1 MNYRNFIY
9 GIVIPTFLLSGC
21 QHIQDSES
29 SQKSLSE
36 AVTVQPEAVQAP
48 ESAMSKAVTVQP
60 EAVQAPES
68 AMSKA
73 VTVQPEAAPDQSRD
87 VQVDTANASGSVIE
101 TPLKKSS
108 AKIEFLDERV
118 ADPNEMIDEYADF
131 NPLAIVRELGEAI
144 DRPTNEYSLSIT
156 DGQIAL
162 LTGDDYGVDFT
173 EVLPEVDISIWSEI
187 SQTFQLPTLEK
198 TKYADL
204 HRRRLTHSSEFF
216 TNFLLKSDPYIA
228 YVWEQVKLRGLPGEI
243 ALLPYVES
251 AYSPWAVSSM
261 GAVGM
266 WQIMP
271 GTAKFLGLKMGQTC
285 DQRRDIV
292 ASTRAALDYLETLH
306 GKFGDWLLA
315 IAAYNAGPG
324 RIERAILRNK
334 KAGKSTDFWSLRLP
348 RETRRYIPRLMVTRD
363 LILDAESLDIE
374 LPPIRSEILFKI
386 LTLEAPI
393 EVSLVRELSGLSLEE
408 IRKYNPCIRSW
419 ITPAQKPH
427 TLSLPNDSVQM
438 FSDNLD
444 SLLVR
449 DYVRTRPYKVNPG
462 DTLSEIAATTG
473 ASVSELMILNGLR
486 NSRIITGKTIRV
498 PSTSENIRH
507 QLASMELGNSF
518 NETIHY
524 KVRSGDSLWKIAR
537 RFKTTVK
544 SLRKLNQTSN
554 LIRPGERL
562 IVPVN

>member
-1 MNYRNFIY
+1 
-9 GIVIPTFLLSGC
+9 
-21 QHIQDSES
+21 
-29 SQKSLSE
+29 
-36 AVTVQPEAVQAP
+36 
-48 ESAMSKAVTVQP
+48 
-60 EAVQAPES
+60 
-68 AMSKA
+68 
-73 VTVQPEAAPDQSRD
+73 
-87 VQVDTANASGSVIE
+87 
-101 TPLKKSS
+101 
-108 AKIEFLDERV
+108 
-118 ADPNEMIDEYADF
+118 
-131 NPLAIVRELGEAI
+131 
-144 DRPTNEYSLSIT
+144 
-156 DGQIAL
+156 
-162 LTGDDYGVDFT
+162 
-173 EVLPEVDISIWSEI
+173 
-187 SQTFQLPTLEK
+187 
-198 TKYADL
+198 
-204 HRRRLTHSSEFF
+204 
-216 TNFLLKSDPYIA
+216 
-228 YVWEQVKLRGLPGEI
+228 
-243 ALLPYVES
+243 
-251 AYSPWAVSSM
+251 
-261 GAVGM
+261 
-266 WQIMP
+266 
-271 GTAKFLGLKMGQTC
+271 
-285 DQRRDIV
+285 
-292 ASTRAALDYLETLH
+292 
-306 GKFGDWLLA
+306 
-315 IAAYNAGPG
+315 
-324 RIERAILRNK
+324 
-334 KAGKSTDFWSLRLP
+334 
-348 RETRRYIPRLMVTRD
+348 MVTRD

-427 TLSLPNDSVQM
+427 TLSLPNDSVQI